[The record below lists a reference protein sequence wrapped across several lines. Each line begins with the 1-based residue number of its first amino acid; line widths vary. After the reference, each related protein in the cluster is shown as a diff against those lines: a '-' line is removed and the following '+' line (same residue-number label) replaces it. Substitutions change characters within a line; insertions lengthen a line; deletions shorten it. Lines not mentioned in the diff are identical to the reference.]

1 MKQVIWIIGG
11 LLVTAAIAT
20 LVLHQS
26 TGRAHVRD
34 VAIAT
39 GITLVSAIAS
49 LVPLFLTGKASPV
62 AVFQAAF
69 GGTVIHLF
77 LTLAL
82 GAAAHAMRWVDRGI
96 FLFLLMAFYWF
107 SLIFV
112 VTAMIKIFRRS
123 VASQS
128 ASHDLHAKGL

>member
-1 MKQVIWIIGG
+1 MKHVIWISGG

-20 LVLHQS
+20 LILHQS
-26 TGRAHVRD
+26 TGQSHVRD

-39 GITLVSAIAS
+39 AITLVSAHAA
-49 LVPLFLTGKASPV
+49 LLPLYLTGKASPV

-82 GAAAHAMRWVDRGI
+82 GAAAHAMRWVDRGM
-96 FLFLLMAFYWF
+96 FLFLLMALYWF

-112 VTAMIKIFRRS
+112 VTAMVKIFRRS
-123 VASQS
+123 VAAPP
-128 ASHDLHAKGL
+128 ASHELRAKGL